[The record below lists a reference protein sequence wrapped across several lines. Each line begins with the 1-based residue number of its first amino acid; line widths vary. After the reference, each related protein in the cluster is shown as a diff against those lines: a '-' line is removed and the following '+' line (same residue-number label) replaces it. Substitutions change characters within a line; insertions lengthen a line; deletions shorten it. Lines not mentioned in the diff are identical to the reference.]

1 VSAPLLEKLIDAG
14 TPAALVAEVAMQL
27 ARAEALQQAAE
38 QRKAKDRERKRVP
51 RNSTESEEGAEIP
64 EKVSLEV
71 SPHTPLPK
79 PFPKLAP
86 LYPPVDLIENEWN
99 AMAGKHGLPKIS
111 GITGNRLKAFRRR
124 SAEHG
129 LEAISRAIANVPK
142 SPHWLG
148 ENGWLGNFD
157 SLLRPDNFQRMLEG
171 TYCAKGS
178 GRGQAVSREQQ
189 IENLTGLISLYSRQG
204 KHDEVREA
212 RRKLAELEAPANVVQ
227 LARQVGSRA

>member
-79 PFPKLAP
+79 PFPK
-86 LYPPVDLIENEWN
+86 
-99 AMAGKHGLPKIS
+99 
-111 GITGNRLKAFRRR
+111 
-124 SAEHG
+124 
-129 LEAISRAIANVPK
+129 
-142 SPHWLG
+142 
-148 ENGWLGNFD
+148 
-157 SLLRPDNFQRMLEG
+157 
-171 TYCAKGS
+171 
-178 GRGQAVSREQQ
+178 
-189 IENLTGLISLYSRQG
+189 
-204 KHDEVREA
+204 
-212 RRKLAELEAPANVVQ
+212 
-227 LARQVGSRA
+227 